1 MDLRPLFCGLCF
13 GIYPILASRSKLSS
27 GATLSILSVVMV
39 AFAVTPFLQN
49 GLTSI
54 KSADSRQILL
64 MVVSALASVIGVLV
78 MFRYL
83 ADTPIEKAGTLV
95 IIMVVMQVVT
105 TWATAST
112 FARALPSGQ
121 QVLGVVM
128 AIGAIFLL
136 SPK

>member
-1 MDLRPLFCGLCF
+1 MDWRPLFCGLCF
-13 GIYPILASRSKLSS
+13 GIYPILSSRSKLSS
-27 GATLSILSVVMV
+27 GAMLWILSVIMV
-39 AFAVTPFLQN
+39 VFAITPFLQN
-49 GLTSI
+49 GLASI
-54 KSADSRQILL
+54 KMANSNQMSL
-64 MVVSALASVIGVLV
+64 MLVSALASAIGVLV

-95 IIMVVMQVVT
+95 VIMVVTQIVVT
-105 TWATAST
+105 MATAST
-112 FARALPSGQ
+112 FAKTLPSGQ